1 VEHGVTRPGAT
12 DPARQDRLAGSL
24 ALAAGLCWFIWAIV
38 NVVAGQ
44 ALDHPANRFS
54 ALISASLTAGWNLL
68 LIPAALRLYLR
79 FRRLGAPL
87 LLVATLAGIVSMSL
101 WAAGGVLGIPRGV
114 ETAYLVLAAVW
125 LIVLGLRVRPEWRRF
140 GTFTLVV
147 GGFTAL
153 DAAFNLFEPVPFAVY
168 LLASPKLPLAA
179 AWSLTAGVLL
189 VRASP
194 EADGRA
200 PRAAA

>member
-1 VEHGVTRPGAT
+1 VIGPRAT
-12 DPARQDRLAGSL
+12 DPVLPDRLAGSM
-24 ALAAGLCWFIWAIV
+24 ALAAGLCWFVWAIV
-38 NVVAGQ
+38 NVVTGQ
-44 ALDHPANRFS
+44 TLDQPANRFS
-54 ALISASLTAGWNLL
+54 ALLSASLTAGWNLL

-79 FRRLGAPL
+79 FRQPGAPL

-101 WAAGGVLGIPRGV
+101 WAAGSVLGSPRGV
-114 ETAYLVLAAVW
+114 ETAYLILAAVW
-125 LIVLGLRVRPEWRRF
+125 LIVLGLRVRPGWRRF

-179 AWSLTAGVLL
+179 AWSVTVGVLL
-189 VRASP
+189 VRACP
-194 EADGRA
+194 DPDDGGA
-200 PRAAA
+200 PGVPA